1 MIFTITRHYLQQS
14 GFTLL
19 ELMIVTAIIGIL
31 AAVAIPSYQ
40 NYTTRAKVSEL
51 VNAGAA
57 CKNHVSEVH
66 QLTGSLPAD
75 LITSGCSSIVS
86 KYVASLNV
94 TNGTITVSAAATLT
108 GSFSDSSLDTYVLTP
123 SATTADAPLTWVCT
137 SSTIEEKYLPP
148 SC

>member
-1 MIFTITRHYLQQS
+1 MIFTITRHHLQQS

-19 ELMIVTAIIGIL
+19 ELMIVIAIIGIL

-57 CKNHVSEVH
+57 CKNYVSEVH
-66 QLTGSLPAD
+66 QLTGSLPTD
-75 LITSGCSSIVS
+75 LATSGCSSRAT
-86 KYVASLNV
+86 KYIAGLDV
-94 TNGTITVSAAATLT
+94 TTGVITVTAAATLT
-108 GSFSDSSLDTYVLTP
+108 NSFSDSSLDTYVLTP
-123 SATTADAPLTWVCT
+123 STTLAGESLIWVCT
-137 SSTIEEKYLPP
+137 SSTIEKKYLPP